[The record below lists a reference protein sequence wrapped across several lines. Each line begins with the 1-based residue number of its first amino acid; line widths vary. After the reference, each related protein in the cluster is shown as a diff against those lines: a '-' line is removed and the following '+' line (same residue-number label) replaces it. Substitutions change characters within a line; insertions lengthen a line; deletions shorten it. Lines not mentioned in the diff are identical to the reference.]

1 MRRPGRERLRGTV
14 EVDETYI
21 GNQEGLR
28 GGASWATGPWW
39 SGPLKSGADT
49 LGSRPAPGGAGCVG
63 IGSPLTGFVHTNV
76 ELGTIVITELAGLR
90 PAVPH
95 GLPTP
100 SHDEVGPLALPSS
113 CRACIASRQPQ
124 DMIRGPHPGVDP
136 KHLQAYLDE
145 FTFRFTR
152 RRTPMAAFQSLTGSR
167 DGDLDLDGIPD
178 SVDNCPAIPNP
189 SQTDT
194 DGDGAGDACDDDT
207 PPVLTLPSNITVPA
221 DPVTG
226 AAVVLFTAT
235 ANDVVD
241 GSVPVTCLPASG
253 SASGAGTT
261 TVACSA
267 SDLAGN
273 VASGSF
279 TVTVLDVT
287 PPVLTLP
294 SNVVAPADISVPA
307 DPVTGTAAVS
317 FVATAIDAV
326 DGTVPVI
333 WMARRFGG
341 QLPGDSQSFARRTPI
356 DGHRR
361 ACDRR
366 DAAGADAAIEHHGRP
381 RDGDG
386 RGCELF
392 SLRQMMWSIGSVPVD
407 VSIRR
412 RAAQFSGLGLTFGG
426 SARRPIKAETPRST
440 GLS

>member
-1 MRRPGRERLRGTV
+1 MRLSTDVPLLMEPPLAVPGQATTVAYDVFDTNGTLQFSSGFFPVPVGPGSDVIIPLPFFEGTYFVGVSADGHYKLEKTSGPDRGLYLLDCDFLPPEEVFELDLMIDGVAPPGGSVEKAVGQEVTV
-14 EVDETYI
+14 IAT
-21 GNQEGLR
+21 
-28 GGASWATGPWW
+28 ATGE
-39 SGPLKSGADT
+39 
-49 LGSRPAPGGAGCVG
+49 PAPGDLLGPPVEGAEVSFTIFGTHSAITHTGLTDANGEVAFTYTGTQVG
-63 IGSPLTGFVHTNV
+63 DDTIQA
-76 ELGTIVITELAGLR
+76 EIAAGTFPIFGEHVIVDW
-90 PAVPH
+90 V
-95 GLPTP
+95 
-100 SHDEVGPLALPSS
+100 
-113 CRACIASRQPQ
+113 
-124 DMIRGPHPGVDP
+124 
-136 KHLQAYLDE
+136 
-145 FTFRFTR
+145 
-152 RRTPMAAFQSLTGSR
+152 

-253 SASGAGTT
+253 SAFGAGTT

-307 DPVTGTAAVS
+307 DPV
-317 FVATAIDAV
+317 
-326 DGTVPVI
+326 DGTVPVTCTASDAVGNLAI
-333 WMARRFGG
+333 GSFTVRVIDVTPPMLT
-341 QLPGDSQSFARRTPI
+341 LPSNFSAEATSGAGAVVSFAVTAADVIDPSRR
-356 DGHRR
+356 
-361 ACDRR
+361 
-366 DAAGADAAIEHHGRP
+366 
-381 RDGDG
+381 
-386 RGCELF
+386 
-392 SLRQMMWSIGSVPVD
+392 SIA
-407 VSIRR
+407 IRR
-412 RAAQFSGLGLTFGG
+412 RA
-426 SARRPIKAETPRST
+426 RSFR
-440 GLS
+440 LD